1 MIQTNNI
8 DKQEKKFKETIIKT
22 YKMDSIDTQDFIDK
36 TLAEIKLSGI
46 LDNSHE
52 ITIFTSYFRPAY
64 TCFSYITNDKGNDF
78 FIPYLPTT
86 QISGGILSEYS
97 FARMLL
103 GEEDT
108 YNLIEE
114 LCNRIAQSK
123 HINVKNIYN
132 PYALP
137 YIWSD
142 ELFTPSAAYLY
153 SRPEEN
159 IKVCKQWQTL
169 YKEKY
174 AKQKEKSRGTYS
186 DKSGYYDY
194 LDFLFKENY
203 PNSHIIE
210 ELEKVKLYEKI
221 GLKHSHAHYTLED
234 LDDKDKSKQYE
245 LLACKYYKLAQI
257 TYDDIQKN
265 NIKTSDELNTYN
277 NSRASLGPTNRYLG
291 LISINQI
298 ERTNLKKQTLLQH
311 LLHYG
316 YNPQK
321 YLDKLDY
328 LDTSIKAK
336 EYLKKHT
343 DEESK
348 EIEYIDHDIQK
359 WKKQLK
365 DIRKGWKHSKRKH
378 NMDEEI
384 ELIKEFVKQKE
395 TR

>member
-86 QISGGILSEYS
+86 QISGGIISEYA
-97 FARMLL
+97 FARMLF

-114 LCNRIAQSK
+114 LCNRITQIK

-132 PYALP
+132 PCALP

-159 IKVCKQWQTL
+159 IKICKQWQTL

-174 AKQKEKSRGTYS
+174 AKQKENSRGTYS
-186 DKSGYYDY
+186 DKSDYYDY
-194 LDFLFKENY
+194 LDYLFETKY
-203 PNSHIIE
+203 PNSYVFKEFQKI
-210 ELEKVKLYEKI
+210 KLYEQI
-221 GLKHSHAHYTLED
+221 S
-234 LDDKDKSKQYE
+234 LD
-245 LLACKYYKLAQI
+245 YYKLRTKFTSLNDEKNSKKHEALARKYAELAKR
-257 TYDDIQKN
+257 TYDNIQKN
-265 NIKTSDELNTYN
+265 NI
-277 NSRASLGPTNRYLG
+277 
-291 LISINQI
+291 
-298 ERTNLKKQTLLQH
+298 
-311 LLHYG
+311 
-316 YNPQK
+316 
-321 YLDKLDY
+321 
-328 LDTSIKAK
+328 
-336 EYLKKHT
+336 KKHT

-348 EIEYIDHDIQK
+348 EIEYIEHDIQK

-365 DIRKGWKHSKRKH
+365 DIRKRWKHSKRKH